1 MERMKSRSNLH
12 PFLKTIPFVVALVV
26 GVRPLAAQQ
35 VTEAQFIASV
45 NSAIQPMLSIA
56 PGKPIIMGGQHEFA
70 HGFGIANVGL
80 TYLLEYVDGLKAAG
94 AQRIEFNPGYL
105 SLNDTS
111 VKAKYDALVQH
122 IRQLGL
128 MLAINVE
135 YIPAQQ
141 PVTTFQQFQT
151 AAVTGAV
158 QIAAR
163 YQPDNFVIVHEPD
176 TMAARMGIQT
186 TVQDWDGFIRAVA
199 PLVRQSSPQTRLGAG
214 CYYAP
219 AAPATQ
225 SYADQENA
233 YFVDFATIPDLDFL
247 TMDIYNVGTFNQY
260 QQWAQLAHAAGKGV
274 YIEETWIPH
283 YLTNGLPPDWESVGL
298 DNISTVGPTSAD
310 FASLFAPWIQAMAL
324 FASANGMESV
334 TPFTTPAFFQYG
346 TAGADTPEETAYA
359 HAVVSAIAQG
369 QLTPTGQAYLTY
381 SRQLGIKVA
390 TSLSSASYATLPS
403 VFNPNCGSA
412 TNPCN
417 AVATVAPDELVSAFG
432 VDLAA
437 SSASTPSASF
447 PTTLAS
453 TTATLVDSSNTSY
466 PVPLNFVSA
475 GQVNYLVPSA
485 AQPGAAA
492 LTITSADGTKTTS
505 VILIAAADPGLYA
518 ANATGKGAPAGFAV
532 CAGICAGWSGPPN
545 QYGQFVQ
552 DLSTCGAG
560 GCTPQ
565 PISLGAATDT
575 VVLELFGT
583 GVRHVASPSAV
594 TATINGIS
602 LPVQFAGAQ
611 GQFTGEDQINVQ
623 LPYNLSAGGTV
634 NLVLTTMVDQ
644 GALAPYDTAIN
655 SSSNT
660 VTIDIE

>member
-199 PLVRQSSPQTRLGAG
+199 PLVRQSSPSIF
-214 CYYAP
+214 
-219 AAPATQ
+219 Q
-225 SYADQENA
+225 SVNEPGN
-233 YFVDFATIPDLDFL
+233 
-247 TMDIYNVGTFNQY
+247 
-260 QQWAQLAHAAGKGV
+260 
-274 YIEETWIPH
+274 
-283 YLTNGLPPDWESVGL
+283 
-298 DNISTVGPTSAD
+298 
-310 FASLFAPWIQAMAL
+310 
-324 FASANGMESV
+324 
-334 TPFTTPAFFQYG
+334 
-346 TAGADTPEETAYA
+346 
-359 HAVVSAIAQG
+359 
-369 QLTPTGQAYLTY
+369 
-381 SRQLGIKVA
+381 
-390 TSLSSASYATLPS
+390 
-403 VFNPNCGSA
+403 
-412 TNPCN
+412 
-417 AVATVAPDELVSAFG
+417 EL
-432 VDLAA
+432 
-437 SSASTPSASF
+437 
-447 PTTLAS
+447 
-453 TTATLVDSSNTSY
+453 
-466 PVPLNFVSA
+466 
-475 GQVNYLVPSA
+475 
-485 AQPGAAA
+485 
-492 LTITSADGTKTTS
+492 
-505 VILIAAADPGLYA
+505 
-518 ANATGKGAPAGFAV
+518 
-532 CAGICAGWSGPPN
+532 
-545 QYGQFVQ
+545 
-552 DLSTCGAG
+552 
-560 GCTPQ
+560 
-565 PISLGAATDT
+565 
-575 VVLELFGT
+575 
-583 GVRHVASPSAV
+583 
-594 TATINGIS
+594 
-602 LPVQFAGAQ
+602 
-611 GQFTGEDQINVQ
+611 
-623 LPYNLSAGGTV
+623 
-634 NLVLTTMVDQ
+634 
-644 GALAPYDTAIN
+644 
-655 SSSNT
+655 
-660 VTIDIE
+660 